1 MQQQFAFRFRAVAI
15 DQDAQAAQFFQ
26 LLAMVRQAA
35 VDQFIVRF
43 NRVLEIDTR
52 VAHALHGCV
61 DIVRAQRDV
70 LDAFAMVLVQVF
82 GDLRLVVRRFIDR
95 DANLAA
101 GRSHGLRLEARQLAF
116 DVEIAHFAEVEQA
129 FIEAGPFLH
138 AATVHIVRQVVDVRQ
153 AMADGVGDGAGNGD
167 EVDVIDAD
175 VADAA
180 RCGGAF
186 LVGALAAP
194 AVDEVQQGIAHA
206 LDGGDVELHR
216 AGFIVEAPGAQFQR
230 AAVHK
235 GRVVDADGDG
245 AHGRAVMAGK
255 TLRERI
261 LFGIDDEID
270 VALAVQGHILVAVAR
285 DGREAHVLEQ
295 LAQCF
300 WVWCCILDELETI
313 GTHRVIPRL
322 KLHDVSSKK

>member
-1 MQQQFAFRFRAVAI
+1 MAI

-26 LLAMVRQAA
+26 LLAVVRQAA

-52 VAHALHGCV
+52 IAHALHGCV

-129 FIEAGPFLH
+129 FIEARPFLH
-138 AATVHIVRQVVDVRQ
+138 AATVHIVRQVVDIRQ

-167 EVDVIDAD
+167 EIDVIDAD
-175 VADAA
+175 VADAT
-180 RCGGAF
+180 RCGSAF

-206 LDGGDVELHR
+206 LDGGDIELHR
-216 AGFIVEAPGAQFQR
+216 TRFIVETPGAQFQR

-270 VALAVQGHILVAVAR
+270 VALAIQGHILVAMAR

>member
-1 MQQQFAFRFRAVAI
+1 MAV
-15 DQDAQAAQFFQ
+15 DQDAQAAQLFQ
-26 LLAMVRQAA
+26 LLAVVRQAA
-35 VDQFIVRF
+35 VDQLIVSF

-52 VAHALHGCV
+52 IAHALHGCV
-61 DIVRAQRDV
+61 DIVRAQGDV

-82 GDLRLVVRRFIDR
+82 GDLRLVVRRFVDGNA
-95 DANLAA
+95 DLAA
-101 GRSHGLRLEARQLAF
+101 RRSHGLRLEARQLAF
-116 DVEIAHFAEVEQA
+116 DVEITHFAEVEQV
-129 FIEAGPFLH
+129 FIEARPFLH
-138 AATVHIVRQVVDVRQ
+138 AATVHIVRQVVDIRQ
-153 AMADGVGDGAGNGD
+153 AMADRVGDGAGNGD
-167 EVDVIDAD
+167 EVHVIDAD

-180 RCGGAF
+180 RSGRIR
-186 LVGALAAP
+186 LVRALAAP

-206 LDGGDVELHR
+206 LDGGDVQLHR
-216 AGFIVEAPGAQFQR
+216 AGFIIEAPGAQFQR
-230 AAVHK
+230 AAVHE

-270 VALAVQGHILVAVAR
+270 VALAIQGHILVAVAR

>member
-1 MQQQFAFRFRAVAI
+1 MQQQFAFVFRAVAI
-15 DQDAQAAQFFQ
+15 DQDAQAAQLIE
-26 LLAMVRQAA
+26 LLAVVRQAA
-35 VDQFIVRF
+35 VDQLIVSF

-52 VAHALHGCV
+52 IAHALHGRV

-82 GDLRLVVRRFIDR
+82 GDLRLVVRRFIDG
-95 DANLAA
+95 DADLAA
-101 GRSHGLRLEARQLAF
+101 RRSHGLRFEARQLAF

-129 FIEAGPFLH
+129 FIEARPFLH
-138 AATVHIVRQVVDVRQ
+138 AATVHIVRQVVDVGQ
-153 AMADGVGDGAGNGD
+153 AVADGVGDGARNGD
-167 EVDVIDAD
+167 EIDVIDAD

-180 RCGGAF
+180 RRGRVW

-194 AVDEVQQGIAHA
+194 AVDEIQQGIAHA
-206 LDGGDVELHR
+206 LDGGDIQFHR
-216 AGFIVEAPGAQFQR
+216 PRLIVETPGTQFQR
-230 AAVHK
+230 AAIHES
-235 GRVVDADGDG
+235 RVVDADGDG